1 MGLEIRRASQPGD
14 ALEIIGLW
22 IVTEA
27 TEAEEMALD
36 GGKEGKK
43 DRDRALR
50 YGFKADRGIK
60 LGGRMEK

>member
-36 GGKEGKK
+36 GGRGK
-43 DRDRALR
+43 RIEI
-50 YGFKADRGIK
+50 GP
-60 LGGRMEK
+60 

>member
-1 MGLEIRRASQPGD
+1 METWVGDWMMGLEIRRESQPGG

-36 GGKEGKK
+36 GWREGTK
-43 DRDRALR
+43 D
-50 YGFKADRGIK
+50 
-60 LGGRMEK
+60 

>member
-1 MGLEIRRASQPGD
+1 M
-14 ALEIIGLW
+14 EIIGLW

-36 GGKEGKK
+36 GGREGKK

-50 YGFKADRGIK
+50 YGFKADRGRK
-60 LGGRMEK
+60 LRERMEK